1 MIHNNCLG
9 IIFANMHDEFLGEMT
24 SRRTTGS
31 VPFGGRYRL
40 IDFALSNLVN
50 SGISTVGVIT
60 KHNYASLMDHLGSG
74 RSWDLA
80 RKRGGLVMLPPYG
93 RPGTGVYNS
102 RLEALSGAAGFLS
115 TRSEEYVLM
124 TDTNVVANMDF
135 SDVLKY
141 HKDSGADVTLVYKET
156 KMPTESGR
164 YRVLETKKDRVTDIL
179 INPKTSENVKL
190 VLGVTVMSRK
200 AVLELCDETN
210 SRGLQDMVRD
220 YFKKNMDSLKIMAYE
235 FKGYAE
241 FVTSQK
247 SYYEANMNLLCDE
260 NRENLFI
267 EGSPIYTKV
276 RDDFPA
282 SYGIDSKVKNSIVA
296 DGCIIKGT
304 VENSIL
310 FRGVTVKKGA
320 VVRDCILM
328 QGSEIGENCKIECAI
343 TDKNVV
349 VSEYKA
355 VSGTRDYPIYFAKG
369 KKV

>member
-1 MIHNNCLG
+1 MKHNNCIGLV
-9 IIFANMHDEFLGEMT
+9 FADMHDEFLGEKT
-24 SRRTTGS
+24 SKRTTGS

-40 IDFALSNLVN
+40 KDFALSNLEN
-50 SGISTVGVIT
+50 AGKSTVGVIT

-93 RPGTGVYNS
+93 RPGTGVYNC
-102 RLEALSGAAGFLS
+102 RLEALSVAAGYLS

-141 HKDSGADVTLVYKET
+141 HEKSEADITLVYKEDYLP
-156 KMPTESGR
+156 KEPGR
-164 YRVLETKKDRVTDIL
+164 YRTLETKDERVIDIL
-179 INPKTSENVKL
+179 INPNTDKKVKL
-190 VLGVTVMSRK
+190 ALGVIVMSRK

-220 YFKKNMDSLKIMAYE
+220 YLKKNIDNLKIMGYE
-235 FKGYAE
+235 FNGYAE
-241 FVTSQK
+241 FITSQK
-247 SYYEANMNLLCDE
+247 SFYDANMNLLSDE
-260 NRENLFI
+260 NRDKIFI
-267 EGSPIYTKV
+267 KERPIFTKV

-282 SYGIDSKVKNSIVA
+282 SYGIDSNVKNSIVA
-296 DGCIIKGT
+296 DGCIIEGT

-310 FRGVTVKKGA
+310 FRGVVIKKGA
-320 VVRDCILM
+320 VVKNCILM
-328 QGSEIGENCKIECAI
+328 QGSVVSENCKVECAI
-343 TDKNVV
+343 ADKNVLI
-349 VSEYKA
+349 SEYKA
-355 VSGTRDYPIYFAKG
+355 VSGTSEYPIYFAKN